1 MNISK
6 ENKMPDISMC
16 DKKDC
21 PSYTSCYR
29 AQAEPNEYRQVYS
42 DFDNEGAEY
51 CMAYIEIEDNE

>member
-1 MNISK
+1 
-6 ENKMPDISMC
+6 MPDISMC
-16 DKKDC
+16 NKSDC

-51 CMAYIEIEDNE
+51 CDHYIEIEGNE